1 MLQGAT
7 LSQGARNLLYV
18 HLNYAIGPTDWQSGV
33 TSPESLSLLNILDHL
48 SHLLPTSSLS
58 FIAMAEGLG
67 AAGSIVSI
75 VAYGLQLAASL
86 QTYEQGYSSAKEKL
100 CELGVDISAT
110 ASALLQLQHVIE
122 SDKDLST
129 KVLKDEGVEEIENV
143 AAQCENIYKTV
154 IILVN
159 KAGKSANKGK
169 IAADFGDRP
178 VLKPSNLLWDLRW
191 KWLSPR
197 VKRIQE
203 QIRWVKMKILLNL
216 QLAGLAKV
224 QLGLVEL

>member
-1 MLQGAT
+1 VIPA
-7 LSQGARNLLYV
+7 
-18 HLNYAIGPTDWQSGV
+18 
-33 TSPESLSLLNILDHL
+33 ESLSLLTTLDHL

-58 FIAMAEGLG
+58 FITMAEGLG

-75 VAYGLQLAASL
+75 VAYGLQLASSL

-129 KVLKDEGVEEIENV
+129 KVLKDEGVQEIEDV

-169 IAADFGDRP
+169 VTADFGDRP
-178 VLKPSNLLWDLRW
+178 ILKPSNLLWDLRW
-191 KWLSPR
+191 KWLRPR
-197 VKRIQE
+197 IKRIQE

-224 QLGLVEL
+224 QLG

>member
-1 MLQGAT
+1 MTGKEWGNFQL
-7 LSQGARNLLYV
+7 NLY
-18 HLNYAIGPTDWQSGV
+18 
-33 TSPESLSLLNILDHL
+33 LDYL
-48 SHLLPTSSLS
+48 PHLLPTSSLS
-58 FIAMAEGLG
+58 FIAMAEALG
-67 AAGSIVSI
+67 TAGTIVGI
-75 VAYGLQLAASL
+75 VTYGLHLGTSL

-122 SDKDLST
+122 SDKNLST
-129 KVLKDEGVEEIENV
+129 KVLKDEGVQAIEDI

-159 KAGKSANKGK
+159 KAGNSANKGK
-169 IAADFGDRP
+169 VAANFGDKP
-178 VLKPSNLLWDLRW
+178 VLKPSNLLWDMRS
-191 KWLSPR
+191 KWLNPR

-224 QLGLVEL
+224 QLG

>member
-1 MLQGAT
+1 
-7 LSQGARNLLYV
+7 
-18 HLNYAIGPTDWQSGV
+18 
-33 TSPESLSLLNILDHL
+33 
-48 SHLLPTSSLS
+48 
-58 FIAMAEGLG
+58 MAEALG
-67 AAGSIVSI
+67 TAGTIVGI
-75 VAYGLQLAASL
+75 VTYGLHLGTSL

-122 SDKDLST
+122 SDKNLST
-129 KVLKDEGVEEIENV
+129 KVLKDEGVQAIEDV

-159 KAGKSANKGK
+159 KAGNSANKGK
-169 IAADFGDRP
+169 VAADFGDKP
-178 VLKPSNLLWDLRW
+178 VLKPSNLLWDMRS
-191 KWLSPR
+191 KWLNPR

-224 QLGLVEL
+224 QLG